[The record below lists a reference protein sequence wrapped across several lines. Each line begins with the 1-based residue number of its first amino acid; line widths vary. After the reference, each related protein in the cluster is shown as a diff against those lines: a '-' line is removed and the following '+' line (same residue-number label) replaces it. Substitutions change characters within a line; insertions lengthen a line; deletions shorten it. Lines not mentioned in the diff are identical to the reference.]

1 MPRGKAREGRRS
13 ALAYRIVYSE
23 KLEAHH
29 AHTHINYEV
38 LYVREGQVTMF
49 IRNRPYPAQAGD
61 LIFLN
66 QFDEHS
72 TRLSGQTYRRYYL
85 LIPPNELRAFHHD
98 VRLLSVFRMHGAGFP
113 YVLSTG
119 EAKPR
124 FDRYFELLLGA
135 ADWPSDYRDTRIE
148 ALLTLLLTD
157 AVSLR
162 PDMFISADGMSI
174 LPIRQI
180 LEELDTHFTEAFS
193 LEELARRYHVSPGC
207 LSAHFRAMVGV
218 SPMQYI
224 TQSRLTLAKHMLL
237 NTELPV
243 NEIARQCGFGDTSNF
258 VRRFHRQ
265 FECAPLHFR
274 LQNRQSQTEPI
285 ARDAGEEEERDT

>member
-1 MPRGKAREGRRS
+1 M
-13 ALAYRIVYSE
+13 AYRIVYSE

-29 AHTHINYEV
+29 AHTHLNYEV
-38 LYVREGQVTMF
+38 LYVLEGRVTMF
-49 IRNRPYPAQAGD
+49 IRNKPYAAQAGD

-72 TRLSGQTYRRYYL
+72 TRLSGQIYKRYYL
-85 LIPPNELRAFHHD
+85 LIPPNELQAFHHD

-113 YVLSTG
+113 YVLHTG
-119 EAKPR
+119 DAKPR
-124 FDRYFELLLGA
+124 FDQYFRLLLSA

-162 PDMFISADGMSI
+162 PDMFISADSLSI

-180 LEELDTHFTEAFS
+180 LEELDNHFTETFS
-193 LEELARRYHVSPGC
+193 LNELAQRYHVSPGC
-207 LSAHFRAMVGV
+207 LSSHFRAMVGV

-224 TQSRLTLAKHMLL
+224 TQSRLTLAKHLLL

-243 NEIARQCGFGDTSNF
+243 NEVARQCGFGDTSNF
-258 VRRFHRQ
+258 VRRFRQQ
-265 FECAPLHFR
+265 FECAPLRFR
-274 LQNRQSQTEPI
+274 LQNQLSQTEPI
-285 ARDAGEEEERDT
+285 ARETAAEESK